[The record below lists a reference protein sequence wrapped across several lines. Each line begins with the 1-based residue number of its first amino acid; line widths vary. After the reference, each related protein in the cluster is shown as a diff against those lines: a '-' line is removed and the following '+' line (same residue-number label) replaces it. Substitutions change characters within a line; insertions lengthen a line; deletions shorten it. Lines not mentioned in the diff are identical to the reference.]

1 MIARSPKGDLGNETK
16 QRTVK
21 NTSRKRGVFV
31 LCYNLFVLD
40 TNTIKRVG
48 ILRGG
53 MGEGYQASL
62 DRGAELI
69 AHIAQN
75 LSHKYKVIDVFVDRD
90 GVWHLGGLPVNPAD
104 VCHKVDVI
112 WNVADHELSLTIK
125 KFSIPCISPSAFAQ
139 SIEKNDSF
147 FREHL
152 NNIEVK
158 MPRRMVLPLYQENF
172 DGPRDLYAIK
182 KAKEVHAKFG
192 APWIVKS
199 FTVDKTMGIHLAKTF
214 PELVNAIEDG
224 VNHKK
229 SILVEEFIEG
239 KIASLHTLRNFRN
252 EDLYTFPLGNTYGVF
267 TEGEKKEL
275 ESIARKLH
283 QHLGAGE
290 YLKSDFVLTPRRKI
304 YLLGINLHPDLKPK
318 SHFSEVVEQVGAK
331 VHHLVDHILSRV
343 S

>member
-1 MIARSPKGDLGNETK
+1 M
-16 QRTVK
+16 
-21 NTSRKRGVFV
+21 
-31 LCYNLFVLD
+31 LD

-75 LSHKYKVIDVFVDRD
+75 LSHKYKAIDVFVGRD

-147 FREHL
+147 LREHL

-158 MPRRMVLPLYQENF
+158 MPRRIVLPLYQPDF
-172 DGPRDLYAIK
+172 DARPQTPERSDGGRGDKEMYAIR

-192 APWIVKS
+192 APWIVKA
-199 FTVDKTMGIHLAKTF
+199 FTEDKTMGIHLAKTF

-224 VNHKK
+224 VNHKN

-267 TEGEKKEL
+267 TEEEKKEL
-275 ESIARKLH
+275 ENIARRLH

-290 YLKSDFVLTPRRKI
+290 YLKSDFVLTPRKKI
-304 YLLGINLHPDLKPK
+304 YLLGVNLHPDLKPK

-331 VHHLVDHILSRV
+331 MHHLVDQILSRFG
-343 S
+343 